1 VAWMFGEEPGQ
12 QVREDLQRFK
22 ELLEAPTQRAGN

>member
-1 VAWMFGEEPGQ
+1 MFGEEPGQ

-22 ELLEAPTQRAGN
+22 AMLESPASN